1 MMKVLKKQ
9 LLFSKFKYVNAFSRS
24 KIIKQALTYLILNVY
39 VLLIQASTARIIEKL
54 VGFTLRFYGNLYKR
68 YAGL

>member
-1 MMKVLKKQ
+1 MKVLKKQ

-24 KIIKQALTYLILNVY
+24 KIIKQAITYFILNVY
-39 VLLIQASTARIIEKL
+39 KHQQRGLLKSL
-54 VGFTLRFYGNLYKR
+54 VGFTLRFYGDLYKR